1 MRLRGS
7 TSEQDIGKL
16 ADLDPQGAIWEGKR
30 AILGLPFSFLDKY
43 LTVLG
48 FCAFSRKN
56 NTVGK
61 EFEMATEEQIAFLF
75 ERLEKIRPGLR
86 LQQLEER
93 NVGSGAVLR
102 YLYEVNETATA
113 GNISEYMNV
122 STARM
127 AVLLKRMESLGWIRK
142 SSQADDARVTVVRL
156 TPAGEERIRKMRQDL
171 WTALGHVI
179 DQVGMEKLNLFL
191 EVAEEIRAAVPPPED
206 PD

>member
-1 MRLRGS
+1 
-7 TSEQDIGKL
+7 
-16 ADLDPQGAIWEGKR
+16 
-30 AILGLPFSFLDKY
+30 
-43 LTVLG
+43 
-48 FCAFSRKN
+48 
-56 NTVGK
+56 
-61 EFEMATEEQIAFLF
+61 MATEEQIAFLF

>member
-1 MRLRGS
+1 
-7 TSEQDIGKL
+7 
-16 ADLDPQGAIWEGKR
+16 
-30 AILGLPFSFLDKY
+30 
-43 LTVLG
+43 
-48 FCAFSRKN
+48 
-56 NTVGK
+56 
-61 EFEMATEEQIAFLF
+61 MATEEQIAFLF

-191 EVAEEIRAAVPPPED
+191 EVAEEIRATVPPPED